1 MRMPNEING
10 GRGVRISENTVFD
23 LEGRCS
29 IQLSYGRSQRN
40 ISSWLASA
48 QARLSGNRG
57 RQGERFLHVG
67 HPLKVSS
74 RRVSDPP
81 GWPAAD

>member
-1 MRMPNEING
+1 MRKLNEING

-29 IQLSYGRSQRN
+29 IHLSYGRSQKK

-48 QARLSGNRG
+48 QARLSGG
-57 RQGERFLHVG
+57 G
-67 HPLKVSS
+67 
-74 RRVSDPP
+74 
-81 GWPAAD
+81 AC